1 MYFMVTDNLQ
11 IVDIVII
18 KSSLNTDKQLQLS
31 VATNSCKYYL
41 ETRWLKTKRS
51 LFD

>member
-18 KSSLNTDKQLQLS
+18 KSSLNTYKQLQLS

-41 ETRWLKTKRS
+41 ETR
-51 LFD
+51 